1 MNISIVSGK
10 GGAGKTTFT
19 ILFAKYLVS
28 KGKKVLINDLDVE
41 EPNVN
46 LFLNKKLD
54 YDEVYTYIPE
64 HIKENCIYC
73 KECAEKCLFNA
84 LVVAKDFW
92 LVLPELC
99 HSCKLCEYVCKY
111 SAIKGSKRVIG
122 KIGQSFDKMPGLLEG
137 RLNIGESLTTALI
150 KQVIG
155 KSLKI
160 KDNYDVIIMDSPPG
174 TSCPVIQASKD
185 ADKIIVVAE
194 DTPFGFSDFVVLSD
208 MLKEIGK
215 DYYLVINKY
224 IDGEGYS
231 EFASKNNVKV
241 LGKIPYDINLAKN
254 YSFGDVEDIDT
265 IDFDNIYNTL
275 LEG

>member
-1 MNISIVSGK
+1 
-10 GGAGKTTFT
+10 
-19 ILFAKYLVS
+19 LFAKYLVS

-64 HIKENCIYC
+64 HIKENCISC

-122 KIGQSFDKMPGLLEG
+122 KIGQSFDKMLHLLEG

>member
-64 HIKENCIYC
+64 HIKENCISC

-122 KIGQSFDKMPGLLEG
+122 KIGQSFDKMLHLLEG